1 MRWLKPNFKSI
12 HSFFGHAAP
21 ARATPGVRM
30 DDVRHA
36 MLQAIPPSTPDQPN
50 DLLFRRIRHAESI
63 EALWYARSDL
73 MAAIAAARGEAWA
86 RSEMRVITELFR
98 GLLPE
103 SRNYRRRG
111 GGAR

>member
-1 MRWLKPNFKSI
+1 
-12 HSFFGHAAP
+12 
-21 ARATPGVRM
+21 M
-30 DDVRHA
+30 DDIRHA
-36 MLQAIPPSTPDQPN
+36 MLQAMPPSTADQPN

-73 MAAIAAARGEAWA
+73 MAAIAAARTELCAQ
-86 RSEMRVITELFR
+86 SEMRAITELFS

-103 SRNYRRRG
+103 SSNYRRRD